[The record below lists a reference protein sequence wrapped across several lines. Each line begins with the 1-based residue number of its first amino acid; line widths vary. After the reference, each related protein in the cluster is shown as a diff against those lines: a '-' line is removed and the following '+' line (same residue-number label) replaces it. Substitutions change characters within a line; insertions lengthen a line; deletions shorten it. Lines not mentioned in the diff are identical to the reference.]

1 MEDRRDRRYSE
12 LERGYSREDR
22 GKKSYSNREEQ
33 REKRPYAESN
43 YSSHETQT
51 SKYQKRENGSKK
63 SDKEEALDLKMEQDH
78 EVRKEEE
85 FQITQTKLRAAK
97 RIKEKRGKPI
107 DFLFSVT
114 RFPANVPD
122 STTFPSPSK
131 VINSLTQPEIEELL
145 KTDDLPSFKKID
157 FDFKDYW
164 ISIEAL
170 VAARLKVLTNKK
182 DDDPGMHPAILG
194 DVRDLLEGRSTEEL
208 LQVELF
214 IKQSTDLIDDE
225 YWHSVIKKLHFYR
238 AQARA
243 DELFKQVVKERL
255 NELLSTGLPQ
265 VSVNEIEKK
274 FFAAIPKKEIVP
286 EKALVEK
293 KEEAPTRRPTPR
305 TGRFT
310 SDVEMLKIEEE
321 KGETEDELR
330 FTREV
335 EVDES
340 QVGRKPLYYNR
351 ERRGI
356 DWTKH
361 NQIMYNDDNPP
372 PPTTLGYEFNIFYPD
387 LLDKTKTPR
396 YELLTTENPDLL
408 IIVFKAGPPYKDL
421 GFKIAAS
428 EWEYSQKKGY
438 RCEFSN
444 GIFHLHCWF
453 KRYRYRR

>member
-1 MEDRRDRRYSE
+1 MEDRREKRDTHSE
-12 LERGYSREDR
+12 RDYSRE
-22 GKKSYSNREEQ
+22 GKEKKSYSNQ
-33 REKRPYAESN
+33 GDNREKRPYSENN
-43 YSSHETQT
+43 YSRNEAPSA
-51 SKYQKRENGSKK
+51 KYQKKDNGPKK
-63 SDKEEALDLKMEQDH
+63 SDREEASDLRKEQDN
-78 EVRKEEE
+78 VARKEDE
-85 FQITQTKLRAAK
+85 FHITQTKIRAAK

-114 RFPANVPD
+114 RFPQDIPD
-122 STTFPSPSK
+122 SVTFPSPSK
-131 VINSLTQPEIEELL
+131 VINSLTKPEIEELMV
-145 KTDDLPSFKKID
+145 DLPSFKKID

-164 ISIEAL
+164 ISVEAL
-170 VAARLKVLTNKK
+170 VAAQLKLLSNKK
-182 DDDPGMHPAILG
+182 EDDPGMHSAILG
-194 DVRDLLEGRSTEEL
+194 DVRDLLEGKSTEEL

-225 YWHSVIKKLHFYR
+225 YWHSVIKKLHVFR

-243 DELFKQVVKERL
+243 DELYKQVVKERL

-274 FFAAIPKKEIVP
+274 FFAAIPKKEFVP
-286 EKALVEK
+286 EKPLVEK
-293 KEEAPTRRPTPR
+293 KEELSGRRPTPR

-310 SDVEMLKIEEE
+310 NDVEMLKIEEE
-321 KGETEDELR
+321 KGENEDEIR

-361 NQIMYNDDNPP
+361 NQVMYDDDNPP

-387 LLDKTKTPR
+387 MLDKTKTPR

-421 GFKIAAS
+421 GFKIAAI

-453 KRYRYRR
+453 KRFRYRR

>member
-1 MEDRRDRRYSE
+1 MEDRREKRHIQNDRDYSKE
-12 LERGYSREDR
+12 GKE
-22 GKKSYSNREEQ
+22 KKSYSNQ
-33 REKRPYAESN
+33 GDNREKRPYSENN
-43 YSSHETQT
+43 YSSTVEAP
-51 SKYQKRENGSKK
+51 SKYQKKDNGPKK
-63 SDKEEALDLKMEQDH
+63 SDREEAADLRKEQDS
-78 EVRKEEE
+78 VARKEDE
-85 FQITQTKLRAAK
+85 FHITQTKIRAAK

-114 RFPANVPD
+114 RFPQDIPD
-122 STTFPSPSK
+122 SVTFPSPSK
-131 VINSLTQPEIEELL
+131 VINSLTKPEIEELMV
-145 KTDDLPSFKKID
+145 DLPSFKKID
-157 FDFKDYW
+157 FDYKDYW

-170 VAARLKVLTNKK
+170 VAAQLKLLSNKK
-182 DDDPGMHPAILG
+182 EDDPGMHSAILG
-194 DVRDLLEGRSTEEL
+194 DVRDLLEGKSTEEL

-225 YWHSVIKKLHFYR
+225 YWHSVIKKLHFFR

-243 DELFKQVVKERL
+243 DELYKQVVKARL

-274 FFAAIPKKEIVP
+274 FFAAIPKKEFVP
-286 EKALVEK
+286 EKPLVEK
-293 KEEAPTRRPTPR
+293 KEDLSGRRPTPR

-310 SDVEMLKIEEE
+310 NDVEMLKIEEE
-321 KGETEDELR
+321 KGENEDEIR

-361 NQIMYNDDNPP
+361 NQVMYDDDNPP

-387 LLDKTKTPR
+387 MLDKTKTPR

-421 GFKIAAS
+421 GFKIAAI

-453 KRYRYRR
+453 KRFRYRR